1 MTHVLAFAFGL
12 FVGAIVC
19 WLATRARGERA
30 HAPETRE
37 FAELIRDARKRCGGS
52 TGKE

>member
-1 MTHVLAFAFGL
+1 MTHVLAFALGL
-12 FVGAIVC
+12 LVGAVVA
-19 WLATRARGERA
+19 WLAPRGERA

-37 FAELIRDARKRCGGS
+37 FAELIRDARKRCGGP